1 MLSSCCTSH
10 SHCVCKHSTLL
21 TCIFDPEVVVPK
33 DYVAAEQSRLR
44 KKIQKLGGAA
54 GPKCARLIAERRKD
68 NEKKEMKLQYL
79 EMEGISTKS
88 IAIADFVI
96 ADVVMRQLMPL
107 PSEDDDSIEV
117 EPIDILFQH
126 LSF

>member
-1 MLSSCCTSH
+1 
-10 SHCVCKHSTLL
+10 
-21 TCIFDPEVVVPK
+21 
-33 DYVAAEQSRLR
+33 
-44 KKIQKLGGAA
+44 
-54 GPKCARLIAERRKD
+54 
-68 NEKKEMKLQYL
+68 MKLQYL